1 VSTTDTSDARRIVQS
16 WLKEARCFGERDSY
30 EAKRGHPRYTWN
42 RTMELQVED
51 TMVYVR
57 SRDICET
64 GIGLVCRGVFKEGA
78 AVRIRRNEDDPW
90 VPARVAHVTQ
100 TLGAYKVGVELQF
113 EF

>member
-1 VSTTDTSDARRIVQS
+1 VSTTDTTDARRIVQS
-16 WLKEARCFGERDSY
+16 WLNEARCFGEKDSY

-42 RTMELQVED
+42 RTMELQVD
-51 TMVYVR
+51 RTMVYVR

-64 GIGLVCRGVFKEGA
+64 GIGLVCRCVFPEGVP
-78 AVRIRRNEDDPW
+78 VHIRRNEGDPW

-100 TLGAYKVGVELQF
+100 TLGAYKVGVELRF